1 MSPQLSF
8 TVPDGLS
15 FEQAITLTQS
25 LLAEPLDSEILAKAV
40 AALVQT
46 DNGARG
52 FFVTFLAGESSW
64 ADHPPE
70 AVIQGLQTDSA
81 TVADLLTKN
90 LAMSTAM
97 RLTHLRNEEPESAA
111 GSERVQWRTANLI
124 ERLNLPTVRARLV
137 LLQATLETGA
147 GEYEAFLTRWG
158 YDPEQR
164 HAIGLAIVP
173 LLG

>member
-1 MSPQLSF
+1 MSPNLTF
-8 TVPDGLS
+8 TVPDNLS

-25 LLAEPLDSEILAKAV
+25 LLAEPLESEILAKAV

-52 FFVTFLAGESSW
+52 FFVTFLAGETGW

-70 AVIQGLQTDSA
+70 AVIEGLQTDSA
-81 TVADLLTKN
+81 TVADLLAKN

-97 RLTHLRNEEPESAA
+97 RLTHLRNEEPVAAA

-124 ERLNLPTVRARLV
+124 ERLNLSTVRARLG
-137 LLQATLETGA
+137 LLRETLETGA

-158 YDPEQR
+158 YDAEQR
-164 HAIGLAIVP
+164 HAIGLAIAP
-173 LLG
+173 LLV